1 VIHEKLFN
9 ILFMSSET
17 IKGMI
22 NMKVSHHLYEQLSR
36 ITAKENVMVNELIR
50 KHTYTKLGGEAD
62 VYITPETYHE
72 VQEIIQ
78 LANKENLPFTMLG
91 NGSNLIVKDGG
102 IRGIVMNLQKLASIW
117 REGDKIIAQSGARI
131 IDASREALKESLAG
145 LEFACG
151 IPGSVGGALYMNAGA
166 YGGEI
171 KDVLE
176 STIVATKEGEIRTL
190 TAAELDLDYRTS
202 NIPEKG
208 YIVLEATFA
217 LEKDDPSNIKAIMD
231 DLTFKRES
239 KQPLEYPSCGSV
251 FKRPP
256 GYFAG
261 KLIQDCELQG
271 KQIGGAEV
279 SKKHA
284 GFIVNK
290 NNASATEYMEL
301 IKFVQATVKEKFGV
315 QLEREVRII
324 GEDPLG

>member
-1 VIHEKLFN
+1 
-9 ILFMSSET
+9 
-17 IKGMI
+17 MI
-22 NMKVSHHLYEQLSR
+22 NHDLYHKLISILPKKDVLVDEYL
-36 ITAKENVMVNELIR
+36 KE
-50 KHTYTKLGGEAD
+50 HTYTRLGGKAD
-62 VYITPETYHE
+62 FFVTPETYE
-72 VQEIIQ
+72 QVQQ
-78 LANKENLPFTMLG
+78 VVKLANKEQVPFTLLG

-102 IRGIVMNLQKLASIW
+102 IRGIVMNLHQLNQIHTDGTTLVA
-117 REGDKIIAQSGARI
+117 GSGARI
-131 IDASREALKESLAG
+131 IDVSRKALEAELTG

-171 KDVLE
+171 KDVLAH
-176 STIVATKEGEIRTL
+176 TLVVTKEGERLHL
-190 TAAELDLDYRTS
+190 TADELDLSYRTS

-208 YIVLEATFA
+208 YIVLEATFQ
-217 LEKDDPSNIKAIMD
+217 LQKGDYHMIRDVMD

-261 KLIQDCELQG
+261 KLIQDSGLQG
-271 KQIGGAEV
+271 TRVGGAEV
-279 SKKHA
+279 STKHA

-290 NNASATEYMEL
+290 NNATAQEYIDL
-301 IKFVQATVKEKFGV
+301 IHHVQKTVKEKFGV

-324 GEDPLG
+324 GEDLKS